1 MALRRLCLA
10 RPIVRAPSP
19 FYAVSFRSMTTQWA
33 DQNCVP
39 CSKKAIRE
47 LGLQRLT
54 PDETQTKLQ
63 QLEPGWTLM
72 PQPQIGSATTT
83 PPNALQK
90 VYKFRNFAT
99 ASEFASAVGKEADA
113 QGHHPAIL
121 LEWGSVGVW
130 WWSHALE
137 GVRILDGGIFTQLHD
152 NDFIMA
158 SRTDRLAASAPGLKA

>member
-1 MALRRLCLA
+1 M
-10 RPIVRAPSP
+10 S
-19 FYAVSFRSMTTQWA
+19 TQWA
-33 DQNCVP
+33 DAQCVP

-47 LGLQRLT
+47 LGLKALT
-54 PDETQTKLQ
+54 AEKTRTRIQ
-63 QLEPGWTLM
+63 QLEPGWTLA
-72 PQPQIGSATTT
+72 PQPQVGESS
-83 PPNALQK
+83 PVPLALQK
-90 VYKFRNFAT
+90 VFRFRNFAT
-99 ASEFASAVGKEADA
+99 ASTFASQLGKVADA

-137 GVRILDGGIFTQLHD
+137 GVRIIDGGILTQLHD